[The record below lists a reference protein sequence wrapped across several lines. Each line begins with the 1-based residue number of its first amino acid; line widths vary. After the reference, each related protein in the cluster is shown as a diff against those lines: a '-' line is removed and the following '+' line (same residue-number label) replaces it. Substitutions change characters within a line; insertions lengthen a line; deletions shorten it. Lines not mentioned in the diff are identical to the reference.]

1 MLASSIDML
10 SPTLDNFPGR
20 SRGLPPTQFR
30 HSGLLH
36 RSPLLT
42 TSSEELNESV
52 GSVSA
57 DTFDSDN
64 ESEPL
69 SIDSSHYAR
78 RHLSSTQQ
86 DDDGLLMESQSVVHE
101 SSYYEYTKRLTSRST
116 SKPESKCNSRRESFG
131 RSEGK
136 EQSPPSKNGEHR
148 SADESS
154 FSEDDRR
161 TFYEHLEEEEEALH
175 MTPFQ
180 EHTLRDVCRQSRRFW
195 SGSLSEDL
203 IESRASISGAS
214 FFLGPVCSA
223 DTQRWSV
230 PESRRM
236 SNGSRSSSC
245 NSSRC
250 GSSGMCE
257 ISTMFAIRFFNRKF
271 LHWQCKSGLLNSPM
285 PSSSPDS

>member
-1 MLASSIDML
+1 MCERFHYLFQDLHKAAIASSMLASSIDML

-161 TFYEHLEEEEEALH
+161 TFYEHLEEEEEALAICDDIAKLRLNRSS
-175 MTPFQ
+175 
-180 EHTLRDVCRQSRRFW
+180 TL
-195 SGSLSEDL
+195 SGCVPPKEKSEQMHQRNTTTEVKRV
-203 IESRASISGAS
+203 IISIIIIT
-214 FFLGPVCSA
+214 FLG
-223 DTQRWSV
+223 
-230 PESRRM
+230 
-236 SNGSRSSSC
+236 
-245 NSSRC
+245 
-250 GSSGMCE
+250 
-257 ISTMFAIRFFNRKF
+257 F
-271 LHWQCKSGLLNSPM
+271 
-285 PSSSPDS
+285 